1 MLVTFDGI
9 VALLMIDD
17 TAGIA
22 ATPVTLTVDD
32 LLVSLIMPEAVRF
45 FEGLRW
51 FGGFI
56 P

>member
-1 MLVTFDGI
+1 MLATLDVI
-9 VALLMIDD
+9 VALLMSDD

-22 ATPVTLTVDD
+22 AAPVVTTVDD

-51 FGGFI
+51 FGGFL